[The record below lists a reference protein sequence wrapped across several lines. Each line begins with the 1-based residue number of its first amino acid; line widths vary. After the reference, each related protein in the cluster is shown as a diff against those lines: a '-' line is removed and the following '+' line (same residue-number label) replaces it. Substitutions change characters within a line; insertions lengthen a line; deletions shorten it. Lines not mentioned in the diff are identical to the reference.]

1 MTRVG
6 ALRQRWLCDA
16 ANKLVYGGFGGI
28 TRYTDLFRVD
38 QKYPLTFQR
47 FDLSVRW
54 LSTGV
59 TDQPP
64 ATQTQRHVSH
74 PRSIAGET
82 NNDLGLR
89 LACVSDA
96 VKSQRVTPRAT

>member
-16 ANKLVYGGFGGI
+16 ANKLVYGGFGAI

-38 QKYPLTFQR
+38 QKYPHTVQR
-47 FDLSVRW
+47 LDLSVRW
-54 LSTGV
+54 LSTGAA
-59 TDQPP
+59 DQTP
-64 ATQTQRHVSH
+64 ATQTQGHVS
-74 PRSIAGET
+74 PRPIAGET
-82 NNDLGLR
+82 NNAFGLR

-96 VKSQRVTPRAT
+96 IKSQRVAPRAT